1 MAANTGFILIHRKL
15 KKHWIWEDATKLKWW
30 LDILLS
36 ANYSDNKVLIK
47 GVLVECKRG
56 QSVKSLE
63 TWAKEWRTS
72 KATVKRFLD
81 LLENDKNIET
91 ENLQITTR
99 ITVCNYDSYNDV
111 RYGDDTENETQTKRR
126 RDGRVP
132 QTNKENKK
140 ERKEGIGDVPS
151 PTPPAILEEK
161 KTALEARKKNFGL
174 TLQPFVGEYPREMVA
189 AFFAYWT
196 EANPSYTKMRYE
208 QEKTF
213 EVKLRISTWSRRQ
226 NEFGKPSSTDE
237 SKLTGIA
244 EEALKMKRENQ
255 NTAQ

>member
-1 MAANTGFILIHRKL
+1 MAVNTGFILIHRKL

-36 ANYSDNKVLIK
+36 ANHCDNKVLIK
-47 GVLVECKRG
+47 GTLVECKRG
-56 QSVKSLE
+56 QTVKSLE

-91 ENLQITTR
+91 ENIQITTR
-99 ITVCNYDSYNDV
+99 ITVCNYDSYNDL
-111 RYGDDTENETQTKRR
+111 RYGDDTKNETQTKRR
-126 RDGRVP
+126 RNGRVP
-132 QTNKENKK
+132 QTNNDNNEKEKS
-140 ERKEGIGDVPS
+140 IGDVPS
-151 PTPPAILEEK
+151 PTPPANLEEK
-161 KTALEARKKNFGL
+161 KIALEARKKNFGL
-174 TLQPFVGEYPREMVA
+174 SLQPFVGEYPREMVA

-213 EVKLRISTWSRRQ
+213 EVKLRLSTWSRRQ
-226 NEFGKPSSTDE
+226 GEFGKSTPADE
-237 SKLTGIA
+237 SKLSPIA

-255 NTAQ
+255 NTH

>member
-1 MAANTGFILIHRKL
+1 MAVNTGFILIHRKL

-36 ANYSDNKVLIK
+36 ANYIDNKVLIK

-151 PTPPAILEEK
+151 PTPPTNLEEK
-161 KTALEARKKNFGL
+161 KIALEARKKIFGL

-226 NEFGKPSSTDE
+226 NEFGKIASTE
-237 SKLTGIA
+237 PAVNQQVLETKKLL
-244 EEALKMKRENQ
+244 EEKTANQ
-255 NTAQ
+255 